1 MLWRWL
7 PLLVVA
13 EVIGQG
19 ADKTKRMTSPG
30 GGALACD
37 PCASGSL
44 VAHPRVFEQSTPL
57 QTVAMTR
64 LKLHTLTPMSEEQ
77 LKAFLEKVQAD
88 NSLQEKLK
96 AAEDVDAVAAAA
108 NEAGFTITAKE
119 IADSL
124 SRFSENTETE
134 ASDQELASA
143 TGGSGISFL
152 AKYWAAQRRLE
163 EAQKPESER
172 YPNNLPA
179 WYRM

>member
-1 MLWRWL
+1 
-7 PLLVVA
+7 
-13 EVIGQG
+13 
-19 ADKTKRMTSPG
+19 
-30 GGALACD
+30 
-37 PCASGSL
+37 
-44 VAHPRVFEQSTPL
+44 
-57 QTVAMTR
+57 MTR
-64 LKLHTLTPMSEEQ
+64 LQLHTLTPMSEEQ
-77 LKAFLEKVQAD
+77 LNAFLEKVQAD